1 MAQQPAGHAVSA
13 RRGAAALIL
22 CGLGVLG
29 AFAIARKARRTPRAP
44 SGSEIAA
51 LRAQRQALQNRLL
64 ALTEGM
70 GELGLREAP
79 AAGLLIGIPTEFTRD
94 LADQIVAGLF
104 GEVRLRLRNLKVSK
118 ADDVQARILFGQ
130 RTVGQFVL
138 DVEIP
143 EVVGTLRPRAPKV
156 TFTRN
161 RLGVSLHVSLVE
173 GRGSALVRL
182 LWDSRG
188 LANAVCGDLDVTREL
203 KGGVAP
209 ADYAIEGSFA
219 VAASGGSI
227 VLKPRFGEIV
237 VNLRVQPTEE
247 AWQAIDAIVEEQGAL
262 CRAALRRVDV
272 KRKLSE
278 VVERG
283 FNVKLPPKLFRE
295 IRLPAGFQQALD
307 LQGIELTVA
316 VKPVDVVVTPL
327 RIWYGA
333 DVTLKRRASRS

>member
-1 MAQQPAGHAVSA
+1 MNA
-13 RRGAAALIL
+13 RRGAAAFVL
-22 CGLGVLG
+22 CVLGVLG
-29 AFAIARKARRTPRAP
+29 ALVLARKARLFERAT
-44 SGSEIAA
+44 SSSEIAA
-51 LRAQRQALQNRLL
+51 LRAERQALQGRLL
-64 ALTEGM
+64 ALTESM
-70 GELGLREAP
+70 AELGLREAP

-94 LADQIVAGLF
+94 LAQQIVAGLF
-104 GEVRLRLRNLKVSK
+104 GEVTLRLRNLKISK

-143 EVVGTLRPRAPKV
+143 EVVGRLRPRPPKV

-173 GRGSALVRL
+173 GRGSALVHL
-182 LWDSRG
+182 LWESRG
-188 LANAVCGDLDVTREL
+188 LANAVCGDFDVSREL
-203 KGGVAP
+203 KARVAP

-227 VLKPRFGEIV
+227 LLKPRFGEVV
-237 VNLRVQPTEE
+237 VNLLVQPSDES
-247 AWQAIDAIVEEQGAL
+247 WQAIDALVEEQGAL
-262 CRAALRRVDV
+262 CRAALRMVDV

-283 FNVKLPPKLFRE
+283 FNVRLPPRLFRE
-295 IRLPAGFQQALD
+295 IRLPAGVHQALD
-307 LQGIELTVA
+307 LQGIELTVD
-316 VKPVDVVVTPL
+316 VNPVDVVVTPL

-333 DVTLKRRASRS
+333 DVTLKRRAGRS